1 MTQYLSSVIK
11 AGKNESYD
19 VELAEDLLKANE
31 ERAAANRNWFKAHGI
46 RVIEVIGSVGTGKTS
61 LIENL
66 VKRLR
71 NRFKILA
78 IAGDLGTTIDSS
90 LIARQ
95 GVEVMQINT
104 GRECHLDANLVSKA
118 YAKIEQVKADL
129 VFIENVGNLICP
141 SEFPLGA
148 GKRVV
153 VLSLTEG
160 QYMAL
165 KHPLTIMAADVVAVN
180 KMDLAGV
187 LDVNPEALVRD
198 IVRVNPKANTAMISC
213 KTGEGISKLIKLLE
227 LQE

>member
-1 MTQYLSSVIK
+1 VTQVLSSVIK
-11 AGKNESYD
+11 ASKNESYD

-31 ERAAANRNWFKAHGI
+31 EHAAANRNWFGMHGI
-46 RVIEVIGSVGTGKTS
+46 RVIEVIGAVGTGKTS
-61 LIENL
+61 LVENL

-71 NRFKILA
+71 DNYTILA

-90 LIARQ
+90 IIARQ
-95 GVEVMQINT
+95 GVAVMQINT
-104 GRECHLDANLVSKA
+104 GRECHLDANLVSKTFS
-118 YAKIEQVKADL
+118 KIEQVGANL

-148 GKRVV
+148 ERRLV

-160 QYMAL
+160 QNMAL
-165 KHPLTIMAADVVAVN
+165 KHPLTIMVADVVAIN

-198 IVRVNPKANTAMISC
+198 IKTVNPKADTVMISC
-213 KTGEGISKLIKLLE
+213 KTGEGFSELIKVLE
-227 LQE
+227 LQA